1 MDWNEPTLLER
12 IYQVGA
18 DRVTVVA
25 RLGFPRPSEREDE
38 WACSFQLDG
47 WADGRV
53 RVAHG
58 ADGLQAITIAASTIR
73 QWLDG
78 ASNVSSNEVPYE
90 VVFPRYVPF
99 AHGLDY
105 HRHLCK
111 VLDEEI
117 EKKEQEIAE
126 KRNRREQTQQKPDE

>member
-1 MDWNEPTLLER
+1 MDWNEPALLER
-12 IYQVGA
+12 KYQVGA
-18 DRVTVVA
+18 DQVTIVA
-25 RLGFPRPSEREDE
+25 RLGFPRPTEREEE
-38 WACSFQLDG
+38 WACSFQLHGSGDSPI
-47 WADGRV
+47 

-78 ASNVSSNEVPYE
+78 ASNVSSSEVPYE

-117 EKKEQEIAE
+117 EKKEREIAA
-126 KRNRREQTQQKPDE
+126 KRIRREQGQQKSDE

>member
-1 MDWNEPTLLER
+1 MDWDEPVLLER
-12 IYQVGA
+12 KYQIGA
-18 DRVTVVA
+18 DQVTVVA
-25 RLGFPRPSEREDE
+25 RLGFPRPTERADE
-38 WACSFQLDG
+38 WACSFQLHG
-47 WADGRV
+47 WVDSQV
-53 RVAHG
+53 RVARG

-78 ASNVSSNEVPYE
+78 AGAVSSSEAPYE

-117 EKKEQEIAE
+117 EKKEQEIAA
-126 KRNRREQTQQKPDE
+126 KRIRPEEGQRKEGR

>member
-1 MDWNEPTLLER
+1 MDWNEPILLER
-12 IYQVGA
+12 KYQAGP
-18 DRVTVVA
+18 DQTTVVA
-25 RLGFPRPSEREDE
+25 RLGFPRPTERADE
-38 WACSFQLDG
+38 WACTFQLFG
-47 WADGRV
+47 WGDSRV

-58 ADGLQAITIAASTIR
+58 TNGLQAITIAASTIR

-78 ASNVSSNEVPYE
+78 AGNVSSTEAPYE

-105 HRHLCK
+105 HRHLCG

-117 EKKEQEIAE
+117 EKKEREIEAKWKSRE
-126 KRNRREQTQQKPDE
+126 RNRPKPDE

>member
-1 MDWNEPTLLER
+1 MDWNEPTLLDR
-12 IYQVGA
+12 KYQLGA
-18 DRVTVVA
+18 DQVTVVA
-25 RLGFPRPSEREDE
+25 RLGFPRPTEREDE
-38 WACSFQLDG
+38 WACSFQLYG
-47 WADGRV
+47 LADSGV

-78 ASNVSSNEVPYE
+78 ASSVFSSEGPYE

-117 EKKEQEIAE
+117 EKKEQEIAA
-126 KRNRREQTQQKPDE
+126 KRIRRERGQQKPDE